1 MIRFFIFSLTLCLW
15 FCPIYAHPV
24 MSTEK
29 AELAL
34 LYSTAQE
41 IEAFKEAYG
50 RYPVSLDELKAPY
63 YFNTDRDGRPP
74 YYHLAANGKIFELAL
89 LGPDGKQGTLD
100 DVKFDPSKM
109 ADNTHP
115 MYGGPD
121 HVKTPHQLEADEKFI
136 QTVTQGGQSRERASQ
151 AVAVGGWQFFNKGD
165 LSTAMK
171 RFNQAWLLDPNNPE
185 TYKGFAAIL
194 KKQGRMDEAQQIER
208 MIKK

>member
-1 MIRFFIFSLTLCLW
+1 
-15 FCPIYAHPV
+15 

-41 IEAFKEAYG
+41 IEDFKEANG
-50 RYPVSLDELKAPY
+50 RYPASLDELKPPY
-63 YFNTDRDGRPP
+63 HVNTDSQGRLP
-74 YYHLAANGKIFELAL
+74 YYHLAENGKIFELAL
-89 LGPDGKQGTLD
+89 LGSDGKQGTLD

-109 ADNTHP
+109 ADNTLP

-121 HVKTPHQLEADEKFI
+121 HVKTPYQLEADEKFI
-136 QTVTQGGQSRERASQ
+136 QAVAQKGESREKASQ
-151 AVAVGGWQFFNKGD
+151 AVAAGGWAFFNKGD

-185 TYKGFAAIL
+185 IYKGFAAIL
-194 KKQGRMDEAQQIER
+194 KKQGKMDEAQKIER